1 MKQFNRKSAIIT
13 LAMKNWS
20 SFVCCIVTR
29 FGEISPLRL
38 IFSVFRD
45 NCKKISIWQ
54 KVFIFWP
61 NLCCWAIFI
70 CFKWPNI
77 EQKIYPSGHIIYL
90 SKQTDSSEMQFSTQ
104 NFGILDVYLFEE
116 NYFFLLFTNPR
127 SFSSKYLFSSILF
140 FVLIRESIRTHLR
153 I

>member
-1 MKQFNRKSAIIT
+1 MPKFLQN
-13 LAMKNWS
+13 LAQSGHTVQQHCQEYIHLKNLWS
-20 SFVCCIVTR
+20 NLTGNQQLLLLLWKTDHPKCCIVTR

-77 EQKIYPSGHIIYL
+77 EQKIYPSGHIICL

-116 NYFFLLFTNPR
+116 NYFFFT
-127 SFSSKYLFSSILF
+127 F
-140 FVLIRESIRTHLR
+140 
-153 I
+153 